1 MPERKVYNIKELNLE
16 LINPSTKN
24 YKKESQGGSKIV
36 VIGKPGCFVKGTPV
50 LMYDGSIKP
59 VEDVEVGDKVMGDNS
74 TPRNVLELCRNFDEM
89 FKIKM
94 ENSESYTVNKN
105 HKLVLKR
112 QHTKYNDDIVEITV
126 KEYIEKQ
133 DTLKDYKLYKNRV
146 KFPPKQLDINI
157 DPYMFGVWIVEKPK
171 ENYITKLVKSKIQE
185 TKFLESVEKYNLIE
199 NKHIP
204 HELKCNSPEIIN
216 NVLSGIIDSV
226 GILNNI
232 EEFYTIKTKHE
243 TLAKD
248 IQFMTRSLGICCD
261 ITEDNN
267 IFSLKLH
274 GNIYL
279 LKSSIFRPLPP
290 SKRFNN
296 LFSFHVEPVGIDNY
310 YGFTLDDNHRFLLG
324 SFDVVRNTGK
334 STLITS
340 LLYAKKHIFPSAL
353 VISGTEDS
361 NHHYQKIIPDSFIY
375 NKYDEEVIE
384 TFVRRQ
390 KIAKEHLSNPWSV
403 LLLDDCTDDPKVF
416 ARPLQQGLY
425 KNGRHWK
432 MLYILSLQYGMDIR
446 PVIRTNIDGVF
457 ILRESNLRNRKILW
471 ENYAG
476 CIPDF
481 QDFCSIMDQITDDYT
496 ALYVNNATQSNDLRD
511 CIFWYKAPMIN
522 KKWRFGCEEI
532 WMHHDARY
540 NKNYVPS
547 VI

>member
-59 VEDVEVGDKVMGDNS
+59 VENVEVGDKVMGDNS

-112 QHTKYNDDIVEITV
+112 QHTKYNDDIIEITV
-126 KEYIEKQ
+126 KEYIEKK
-133 DTLKDYKLYKNRV
+133 DTLKDYKLYKNGVR
-146 KFPPKQLDINI
+146 FQPKQLDINI
-157 DPYMFGVWIVEKPK
+157 DPYMFGIWIIEKPK
-171 ENYITKLVKSKIQE
+171 ENYITKLVNSKIKE
-185 TKFLESVEKYNLIE
+185 TNFLESVEKYNLIE

-204 HELKCNSPEIIN
+204 YEFKCNSPDIIN

-226 GILNNI
+226 GTLNNI

-248 IQFMTRSLGICCD
+248 IQFMSRSLGICCD
-261 ITEDNN
+261 ITQDNN

-290 SKRFNN
+290 SKKINN

-481 QDFCSIMDQITDDYT
+481 QDFCTIMDQITDDYT

-540 NKNYVPS
+540 NKDYVPS
-547 VI
+547 II